1 MDVKG
6 KVVLI
11 TGASVGIG
19 RAAALLF
26 SREGAQVALS
36 ARPSVGLNDLAME
49 LESSRAITADMSKPD
64 EARRLVEETYAHF
77 GRLDVLINNAGQGY
91 ISPVESIERDKFDA
105 LMSLNLYGPLAAM
118 QAALPIMRK
127 QGGGTIVNVSSK
139 VTLTHIPNLSA
150 YAATKAALNMLT
162 LTARKELEP
171 EGITVCLVYPG
182 LTATDFRKNAL
193 RAEGMPMPMPAHNTQ
208 GDTAEKV
215 AEKILEAVVTGA
227 AEIIL

>member
-11 TGASVGIG
+11 TGASAGIG
-19 RAAALLF
+19 KAAVELF
-26 SREGAQVALS
+26 ARKGARIALS
-36 ARPSVGLNDLAME
+36 ARSADKLNSMAKGLEGSLAVP
-49 LESSRAITADMSKPD
+49 ADMSKPD
-64 EARRLVEETYAHF
+64 DARRMVEETYAHF
-77 GRLDVLINNAGQGY
+77 GRLDVLVNNAGQGY
-91 ISPVESIERDKFDA
+91 VSPLETIELDKFA
-105 LMSLNLYGPLAAM
+105 ELTSLNVYGPVVAM

-127 QGGGTIVNVSSK
+127 QGGGMIINVSSK
-139 VTLTHIPNLSA
+139 VTLTHLPGISA

-193 RAEGMPMPMPAHNTQ
+193 RSKSDFPPLATHTMQA
-208 GDTAEKV
+208 DS
-215 AEKILEAVVTGA
+215 EKILEAVATGA
-227 AEIIL
+227 AEVIL

>member
-11 TGASVGIG
+11 TGASAGIG
-19 RAAALLF
+19 KAAAELF
-26 SREGAQVALS
+26 AREGARVALS
-36 ARPSVGLNDLAME
+36 ARSADKLNAMAKGLEGSLAVP
-49 LESSRAITADMSKPD
+49 ADMSKPD
-64 EARRLVEETYAHF
+64 DARRMVEETFAHF

-91 ISPVESIERDKFDA
+91 ISPLETIELDKFA
-105 LMSLNLYGPLAAM
+105 GLMSLNVYGPVAAM

-127 QGGGTIVNVSSK
+127 QGGGMIINVSSK
-139 VTLTHIPNLSA
+139 VTLTHIPNLAA

-193 RAEGMPMPMPAHNTQ
+193 RAEGLPLPVPSHNMQ
-208 GDTAEKV
+208 ADSAEKV
-215 AEKILEAVVTGA
+215 AEKILEAVATGA
-227 AEIIL
+227 AEVIL